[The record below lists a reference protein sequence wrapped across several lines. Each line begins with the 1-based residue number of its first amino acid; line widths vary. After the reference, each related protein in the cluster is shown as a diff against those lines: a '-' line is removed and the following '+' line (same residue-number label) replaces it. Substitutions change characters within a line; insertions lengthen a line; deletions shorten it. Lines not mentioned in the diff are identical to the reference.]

1 MVGKKI
7 LFIETAND
15 QFSTKFALNLSK
27 ICFKKG
33 VLFELLVPSKKQ
45 ALYWNSIGLKSS
57 SLPQEGFEAEDSF
70 FTYQMQRVLGVKSIK
85 FLQKLPNQD
94 SINSFLLKNNFDVV
108 LTYVGPEPFK
118 FKIKNI
124 CTKIGL
130 KYKVIDRPPI
140 PGRLAL
146 VDTCFSVLD
155 LSNTFNQL
163 DHPSR
168 ESIYLFNS
176 ISKCE
181 KITPKLNIHNKIVH
195 TNKDVSSKTLIKFSQ
210 LKSMLGESRYRVL
223 ILIKRF
229 FTKKLA
235 KIIIF
240 FGRRRDHTKINE
252 SYFFATQSSTETAF
266 LYGTRLIDYPD
277 SLMLKVAEFVKQ
289 FSSVV
294 FRLHPGSANRLSI
307 YNLMRLV
314 VNRWQIS
321 YKEESPLEAIS
332 ASKAVIVWNSNFG
345 FEAIIHGKPV
355 ITLADSFYGG
365 VGLTHEIKSN
375 NDLSKIFKY
384 VENYE
389 FNKEKVCLLIDSI
402 LINSFPEG
410 DGFSSIVDNALN
422 IDRVSE

>member
-15 QFSTKFALNLSK
+15 QFSTKFVLNLSES
-27 ICFKKG
+27 CSKKG

-45 ALYWNSIGLKSS
+45 ALHWNSMGLKAF

-70 FTYQMQRVLGVKSIK
+70 FTYQMQRVLGVKSNK
-85 FLQKLPNQD
+85 FLQKLPNKDQ
-94 SINSFLLKNNFDVV
+94 INSFLLKNNFDVA

-124 CTKIGL
+124 CTMIGL
-130 KYKVIDRPPI
+130 KYRVIDRPPI
-140 PGRLAL
+140 SGRLAL

-163 DHPSR
+163 DRPSR
-168 ESIYLFNS
+168 ESIDLFNS

-181 KITPKLNIHNKIVH
+181 KITPKLNIHNKIIH
-195 TNKDVSSKTLIKFSQ
+195 TNKDISSKTLIKFSQ

-240 FGRRRDHTKINE
+240 FRKRRSSTEGGDG
-252 SYFFATQSSTETAF
+252 YFFATQSSTETAF

-289 FSSVV
+289 FSPII
-294 FRLHPGSANRLSI
+294 FRLHPATANRLSI
-307 YNLMRLV
+307 YALTRLV
-314 VNRWQIS
+314 VNRLEIS
-321 YKEESPLEAIS
+321 YKEESPLKAIL

-355 ITLADSFYGG
+355 ITLADSFYGS

-375 NDLSKIFKY
+375 NDLGKIFKY

-410 DGFSSIVDNALN
+410 DGYDSIIDNALN
-422 IDRVSE
+422 INRASE